1 MPSSTPDSSPVSI
14 ARRGLLRGIAWGF
27 AIGVVHL
34 VVGVGLILALNVPPM
49 TWFVAKSIVFELML
63 AIPLGL
69 LFSPLLALPRGAWLH
84 TGALALAWLVMERWV
99 AVDPTKLQMWVAP
112 TLVGLLIFGVAMAI
126 IRRYPATG
134 LRTVAAVA
142 LLLPVVI
149 LSLPVIRYRM
159 AGYDSA
165 KSVDRGTPPANAPD
179 VLFIVMDTVRAKS
192 VSAYGYER
200 QTTPVFDALAKDGL
214 LFENANSAAT
224 WSLPAHASLFTGHF
238 PSSHQAHDETRYLDD
253 KLPTLAQTMSTHGWE
268 TRCFTANPYINE
280 TFGLVRGFEWSDQ
293 AWISGAGG
301 RGFSF
306 VYRFVDA
313 IGFQAQDKGGGQ
325 VVANLERWM
334 ADRPKDGPPA
344 FVFVNFLEAHF
355 PFNQLPREHLFAYT
369 DAPMSRLRGASQT
382 AFGVQFG
389 RQLTPAEQE
398 EIRQPILDMYD
409 GGVRYTDELVGR
421 VIDLWRKR
429 GTLDDTVVVILG
441 DHGEMVG
448 EHGAFGHVS
457 SMYQP
462 DLHVPLLVRY
472 PPKLPTGQRISTPVS
487 TVGLFATVMELTNQS
502 PPEGFVTQVGS
513 LVPPAVPPEGP
524 STYGEPIIAE
534 RYEEEMLA
542 NRFAEGTANG
552 NGPLLLPH
560 GRYRSLR
567 KGDLKL
573 VHYTLGGGPWLF
585 DLAADPNEDT
595 NLAASRPDDLLRMEE
610 ELELI
615 EDTKLRPLD
624 APIGDFQRKALSDA
638 ECAQLAA
645 LGYVDESCD

>member
-1 MPSSTPDSSPVSI
+1 MPSTPSDSSPVSL
-14 ARRGLLRGIAWGF
+14 ARRGLRRGIAWGF
-27 AIGVVHL
+27 AIGTVHIAI
-34 VVGVGLILALNVPPM
+34 GVGLILALNTPPM
-49 TWFVAKSIVFELML
+49 TWFVAKALLLELIL

-69 LFSPLLALPRGAWLH
+69 LFAPLLAAPRGAWIH
-84 TGALALAWLVMERWV
+84 TGALALVWLGMERWV

-112 TLVGLLIFGVAMAI
+112 TLVGLVFYGLGLLV
-126 IRRYPATG
+126 IRRFPSYG
-134 LRTVAAVA
+134 LRLVAGLAVVLPM
-142 LLLPVVI
+142 LLV
-149 LSLPVIRYRM
+149 SLPAIRYRL
-159 AGYDSA
+159 AGYETGA
-165 KSVDRGTPPANAPD
+165 GVNRGKAPANAPD

-200 QTTPVFDALAKDGL
+200 QTTPLFDALANSGL

-253 KLPTLAQTMSTHGWE
+253 KLPTLAQTMASHGWE

-306 VYRFVDA
+306 IYRFVDA
-313 IGFQAQDKGGGQ
+313 IGFQSKDKGGGQ

-355 PFNQLPREHLFAYT
+355 PFNQLPRKHLYAYT
-369 DAPMSRLRGASQT
+369 DAPMSTLREASQT

-389 RQLTPAEQE
+389 RQLTPVEYDQ
-398 EIRQPILDMYD
+398 IRQPIEDMYD
-409 GGVRYTDELVGR
+409 GGVRYTDELVGE
-421 VIDLWRKR
+421 VVDLWRQR
-429 GTLDDTVVVILG
+429 GTLDDTVVVIVG
-441 DHGEMVG
+441 DHGEMIG

-457 SMYQP
+457 SIYQP

-472 PPKLPTGQRISTPVS
+472 PPKIPTGQRIATPVS
-487 TVGLFATVMELTNQS
+487 TVGLFATVMQLTDQS
-502 PPEGFVTQVGS
+502 PLEGFVTQVGS
-513 LVPPAVPPEGP
+513 LLPETTPTDGP

-534 RYEEEMLA
+534 RFEEEMLA
-542 NRFAEGTANG
+542 DRFAEGTANG

-560 GRYRSLR
+560 GRYRSFR

-585 DLAADPNEDT
+585 DLAADPNEDN
-595 NLAASRPDDLLRMEE
+595 NLAASRPDDLLRMEA
-610 ELELI
+610 ELALVEKTL
-615 EDTKLRPLD
+615 LRPLD
-624 APIGDFQRKALSDA
+624 APIGDFERKAPSDA
-638 ECAQLAA
+638 ECAQLKAI
-645 LGYVDESCD
+645 GYFDGACP